1 MDSKKLRRKPK
12 LERRNAQKYTD
23 YDAGSSSSS
32 FDDSSGSLY
41 TRSMELYDRT
51 SFRIEG
57 VEGEFDRICKSLGLS
72 GPEDFAI
79 PAAAWEAMKIRSNSD
94 VLPTLKLDE
103 LDLKEKKVNDV
114 RELGELNEKCEDR
127 DMVRV
132 RVKDEVDDSESVVV
146 VSSSSSSGINGT
158 RPPMIKPPPG
168 MRVPVV
174 VDNTCST
181 WDLLKDLAPVGE
193 GEEEGFDREVEESEG
208 EEVGR
213 EEEVVDNEARIDE
226 IVAGL
231 MESSLFSDSNE
242 DDSSSTAM
250 EPRSNNVSPNG
261 RIKRFITPGSWQKG
275 GFLGGGSFGSVYEGI
290 SDDGFFFAVKEV
302 SLLDQGEQGKQSVY
316 QLEQVTGLH
325 FFYLITY
332 YTSLF
337 RY

>member
-57 VEGEFDRICKSLGLS
+57 IEGEFDRICRSLGLS

-94 VLPTLKLDE
+94 GLPSLKLDE
-103 LDLKEKKVNDV
+103 LDLKEKKVF
-114 RELGELNEKCEDR
+114 EGELNEICEDR
-127 DMVRV
+127 DMIRVRV
-132 RVKDEVDDSESVVV
+132 RDEVDESESVVV
-146 VSSSSSSGINGT
+146 VSSSGGINGI

-168 MRVPVV
+168 MRIPVV

-193 GEEEGFDREVEESEG
+193 GEEEGFDREVEENQG

-213 EEEVVDNEARIDE
+213 ENGVVDNEERIDE

-231 MESSLFSDSNE
+231 LESRLFSTSNE
-242 DDSSSTAM
+242 DDSSSTAT

-261 RIKRFITPGSWQKG
+261 RINRFITPGSWQKG

-290 SDDGFFFAVKEV
+290 YE
-302 SLLDQGEQGKQSVY
+302 
-316 QLEQVTGLH
+316 
-325 FFYLITY
+325 
-332 YTSLF
+332 
-337 RY
+337 

>member
-1 MDSKKLRRKPK
+1 MHHIFYHNNLTNAMDSKKLRRKPK
-12 LERRNAQKYTD
+12 LDRRNAQKYTD

-57 VEGEFDRICKSLGLS
+57 VEGEFDRICRSLGLS

-94 VLPTLKLDE
+94 VLPSLKLDE
-103 LDLKEKKVNDV
+103 LDLKEKKVNDM
-114 RELGELNEKCEDR
+114 RELENNGELNKKCEDR
-127 DMVRV
+127 DMIRVRV
-132 RVKDEVDDSESVVV
+132 RDEVDDSVVV
-146 VSSSSSSGINGT
+146 VSSGGGINGI

-193 GEEEGFDREVEESEG
+193 GAEEGFDREVEENEG

-213 EEEVVDNEARIDE
+213 EERVVDNEARIDE

-231 MESSLFSDSNE
+231 LESRLFSTSNE
-242 DDSSSTAM
+242 DDSSSTTT

-261 RIKRFITPGSWQKG
+261 RIHRFIAPGSWQKG

-290 SDDGFFFAVKEV
+290 SE
-302 SLLDQGEQGKQSVY
+302 
-316 QLEQVTGLH
+316 
-325 FFYLITY
+325 
-332 YTSLF
+332 
-337 RY
+337 